1 MRYELLLLP
10 SFHSGRLSG
19 WIRLRFLPGRPA
31 DLSVHDRLPDGR
43 LLMIGTIGKRCT
55 CRDDNLCPAADA
67 FIHSKLLVYCP
78 VLRHR
83 LPPKSRASVHS
94 HKHVHPARTGLPL
107 KPRRI
112 FTRPINV
119 HGPPEGGWFQ
129 WIPGKLRHRNPRCHP
144 VRRLASSHGVIVNA
158 RLSVASL
165 SAHRQSMR
173 RQNSRRTSFTLESV
187 TSSQPRRLKSSASW
201 RTTMDIFGRVNLRL
215 GPEW

>member
-94 HKHVHPARTGLPL
+94 HKYVHPARTGLPL

-112 FTRPINV
+112 FTRPKNV
-119 HGPPEGGWFQ
+119 HGVPEGGCLNERRDRRSHAAANRGVSSGTAFGQQSW
-129 WIPGKLRHRNPRCHP
+129 RHRECPFERGELVSAQAVHA
-144 VRRLASSHGVIVNA
+144 ASKLTPHF
-158 RLSVASL
+158 L
-165 SAHRQSMR
+165 H
-173 RQNSRRTSFTLESV
+173 T
-187 TSSQPRRLKSSASW
+187 
-201 RTTMDIFGRVNLRL
+201 
-215 GPEW
+215 